1 MASSTVTSLSIN
13 NDESIF
19 KKKTLKKKQITPTRS
34 AWQTS
39 CNHHHLSTNTLKKS
53 NTKPIFSVRN
63 INSLSRF
70 VSKKKVNSSVEDWCC
85 DHSKKREYST
95 PSLLIREKSIISNR
109 SNQSKNMSSMFDSSN
124 FKNKNCST
132 PNTTILSK
140 RSFKTPTKLNKSN
153 CITRFFRPLNTR
165 LKQITKKRTITKIIQ
180 TKTPINKKRPFL
192 DRVLNTITER
202 IQAEI
207 IKKDVLIQTD
217 SQINS
222 DFKEKFEIF
231 LNNTQQLNKCK
242 EDENNLIVRSKS
254 DSLIQL
260 KQNNR
265 KTSITKTI
273 DFIKLP
279 RSKTDIVKKS
289 TNDNI
294 KQISKPR
301 IIINS
306 SAASYR
312 SLRPIF
318 SRSFK
323 TNLLKRYD
331 IRRHSICGLYEAEI
345 LKNIKE
351 TALMAANTTT
361 AAAANQS
368 MINPFK
374 KDVTFTNNVI
384 FKYLKS
390 NSDSKFLDS
399 EELFV
404 INSKL
409 NLNTNNNNNNDLNK
423 LEADSSKSEFISS
436 GKSNSGILLER

>member
-19 KKKTLKKKQITPTRS
+19 KKKKTLKKKQITPTRS
-34 AWQTS
+34 AWQTT
-39 CNHHHLSTNTLKKS
+39 CNHHQSANSLKKS

-70 VSKKKVNSSVEDWCC
+70 GGKKKVNSSVEDWCC

-95 PSLLIREKSIISNR
+95 PSLLIREKSITSNR

-165 LKQITKKRTITKIIQ
+165 LKQITKKRTKIIR

-207 IKKDVLIQTD
+207 IRKDVLIQTD
-217 SQINS
+217 SVINN
-222 DFKEKFEIF
+222 DLKEKFENF
-231 LNNTQQLNKCK
+231 LNNTQQLNKFK

-265 KTSITKTI
+265 KSSITKTI

-279 RSKTDIVKKS
+279 RSKTDIAKKS
-289 TNDNI
+289 TNDNL

-301 IIINS
+301 IFVKS
-306 SAASYR
+306 STASYR

-374 KDVTFTNNVI
+374 KDVTFTNNAI

-390 NSDSKFLDS
+390 NSDSKFLDN

-409 NLNTNNNNNNDLNK
+409 NQNTNNNNNNDYLNK